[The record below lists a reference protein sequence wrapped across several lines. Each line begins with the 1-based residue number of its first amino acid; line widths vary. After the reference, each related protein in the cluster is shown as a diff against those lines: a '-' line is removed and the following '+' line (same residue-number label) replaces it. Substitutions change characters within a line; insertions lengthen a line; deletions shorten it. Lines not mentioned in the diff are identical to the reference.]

1 MDGGRGKGA
10 GSRVLAEQNPN
21 TETRAL
27 GRRESKQL
35 QLQLRNWH
43 PTVVTEMVYVW
54 LLSKDGRISCNGM
67 GIMDVFKG
75 CLDGRICSKLGGRI
89 STPAT
94 D

>member
-27 GRRESKQL
+27 GRRESK